1 MPLIIR
7 HHQVLAGKLGCTTL
21 ILMLSLI
28 FSFATA
34 ASANSAIDN
43 PGDAALSSEIPRIPE
58 PMVFDLVRPLG
69 VRKGDAE
76 ANVLVSH
83 SLRRNGHTEWAPE
96 FEFGFMD
103 NYAIEFE
110 LPFDNLSLSEYKLGL
125 QGTIGTLLNNHF
137 IHGWQVLFQHDRHKK
152 AYSAD
157 FLYLAGYRWNT
168 GISTFNMAGVRR
180 DDFERDGR
188 FVGVVN
194 SSWFYDYSEKLTV
207 GIELN
212 NEFEERG
219 RWNYLLTPQIHWDFT
234 QNTTLQ
240 LGVGVSQKN
249 GKDTDWS
256 GTWRLVYA
264 F

>member
-1 MPLIIR
+1 MPLLIR
-7 HHQVLAGKLGCTTL
+7 PCPILTSGFCVTRL
-21 ILMLSLI
+21 ILGLTIFLS
-28 FSFATA
+28 SAATA
-34 ASANSAIDN
+34 TPHFPEDD
-43 PGDAALSSEIPRIPE
+43 PGDAALSSEIPHIPE

-69 VRKGDAE
+69 VRQGDAE
-76 ANVLVSH
+76 VNTLVSH
-83 SLRRNGHTEWAPE
+83 SFRKGHTEWAPE
-96 FEFGFMD
+96 FEFGFLD

-125 QGTIGTLLNNHF
+125 QGTIGTLFGNHF

-152 AYSAD
+152 EYSAD

-180 DDFERDGR
+180 DNFERDGK
-188 FVGVVN
+188 FVGVFN
-194 SSWFYDYSEKLTV
+194 TSWFYDYSEQLTV

-219 RWNYLLTPQIHWDFT
+219 RWNYMLTPQIHWDFT

-240 LGVGVSQKN
+240 LGIGVSQKN